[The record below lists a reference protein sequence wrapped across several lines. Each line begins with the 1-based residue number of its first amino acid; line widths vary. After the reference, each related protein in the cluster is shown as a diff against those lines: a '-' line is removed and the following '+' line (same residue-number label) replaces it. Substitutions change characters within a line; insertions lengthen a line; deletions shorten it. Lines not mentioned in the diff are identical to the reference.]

1 MKLILVNRKMLPFIN
16 YLEFYENIHV
26 VRYFFIIK
34 LGRAAYKKIN
44 LSSDNNP
51 TPTLS
56 PLGKYFIFV

>member
-1 MKLILVNRKMLPFIN
+1 MLPFID

-51 TPTLS
+51 TPTLR